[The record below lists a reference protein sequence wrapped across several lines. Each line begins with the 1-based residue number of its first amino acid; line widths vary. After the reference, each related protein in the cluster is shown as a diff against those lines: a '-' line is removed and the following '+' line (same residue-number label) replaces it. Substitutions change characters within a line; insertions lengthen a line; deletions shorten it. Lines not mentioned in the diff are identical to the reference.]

1 MSGLFGKMK
10 IMICTAKSGDFI
22 MDVLASFWWLGGP
35 VESNTAFK
43 TNRCARRGC
52 AFLCIS
58 GLVRVLDFQFRQV
71 KQKYNPMYKAAP
83 YFIATGK
90 IPLQPPL
97 LLPISISL
105 QESFLPIRKHNF
117 ITYCSSIISL
127 LQLGWSFFNISQ
139 INIFLFVT
147 SLLLKNYSFTFYC
160 FFILPMAA
168 YLLSCCLSSAL

>member
-71 KQKYNPMYKAAP
+71 KQKYNPMYK
-83 YFIATGK
+83 
-90 IPLQPPL
+90 
-97 LLPISISL
+97 LLPIS
-105 QESFLPIRKHNF
+105 LPPEKFPFNLLFCFPSQSHFKNPF
-117 ITYCSSIISL
+117 YQSESIISL
-127 LQLGWSFFNISQ
+127 LIVPL
-139 INIFLFVT
+139 LF
-147 SLLLKNYSFTFYC
+147 
-160 FFILPMAA
+160 
-168 YLLSCCLSSAL
+168 LSCSLVDHSSIFRR